1 MCLPF
6 LIIGLGNPGRDY
18 LGTRHNAGF
27 LAVEHV
33 AGRLGSDW
41 RSDKRFTANLAQG
54 EHAGRR
60 LIFCRPE
67 TYMNASGDAVARV
80 TAYFKVDVERILVVV
95 DDADIPFGT
104 LRLRPGGSSGGHR
117 GLKSVEQRLGT
128 QEYARLRIG
137 IGRRDQDREIAGYV
151 LSRFSRQE
159 QAELDPILARV
170 ADQIICWL
178 EQGVALAMNRYNGPV
193 IDKD

>member
-1 MCLPF
+1 
-6 LIIGLGNPGRDY
+6 
-18 LGTRHNAGF
+18 
-27 LAVEHV
+27 
-33 AGRLGSDW
+33 
-41 RSDKRFTANLAQG
+41 
-54 EHAGRR
+54 
-60 LIFCRPE
+60 
-67 TYMNASGDAVARV
+67 MNASGDAVARV